1 MAKLKL
7 IYSEEFRNKCFNN
20 LRFAMDIRLLIAAM
34 DYNHHEVVRYYLES
48 LLDAKDLYIE
58 NEISDDGA
66 RRVANA
72 KIHAH
77 KVRQELYNEYM
88 ELLTNALDLQDAG
101 KKTRLFSER
110 GNL

>member
-1 MAKLKL
+1 MQLKL
-7 IYSEEFRNKCFNN
+7 IYSEEFRDKCFNN

-34 DYNHHEVVRYYLES
+34 DYQHHNVVRYYLEEM
-48 LLDAKDLYIE
+48 LEADDLYIGDK
-58 NEISDDGA
+58 ITDDGA

-77 KVRQELYNEYM
+77 TVRQELYGEFM
-88 ELLTNALDLQDAG
+88 ELLTSALDLQDAG
-101 KKTRLFSER
+101 TKTRILSEG